1 MDRGYGD
8 LVPGPSSNQDTSPP
22 GQIPRRRPAPIA
34 LVLAS
39 HPAPALAVTLMVLG
53 LGVGAGLRGVVLALL
68 GAAVLTGQLS
78 IGWLN
83 DWLDRDRDQ
92 ASGRL
97 DKPLAT
103 GDLAPRTVAVSAAT
117 AGAACIPLS
126 YSLGVRAG
134 TAHVAAVGLGYAYD
148 LGLKRTVWSWL
159 PYAVAFGLL
168 PFVVWL
174 ALPGSPWPPVDIVAA
189 AALLGVGAHGA
200 NALPDR
206 DDDLATGVRGLPQRL
221 PRRVVQAGT
230 AACLGAAVTVLVLG
244 APGPPGPGGLAAL
257 LAGTGLALLAGA
269 GRGRWPM
276 PAAIAVG
283 LLAVGVLLARSFAS

>member
-1 MDRGYGD
+1 
-8 LVPGPSSNQDTSPP
+8 
-22 GQIPRRRPAPIA
+22 
-34 LVLAS
+34 
-39 HPAPALAVTLMVLG
+39 MVLG
-53 LGVGAGLRGVVLALL
+53 LGAGAGLRDVTLALL

-83 DWLDRDRDQ
+83 DWLDRDRDRE
-92 ASGRL
+92 SGRR
-97 DKPLAT
+97 DKPLASR
-103 GDLAPRTVAVSAAT
+103 DLAPRTVAVAAAT
-117 AGAACIPLS
+117 AGAACVPLS
-126 YSLGVRAG
+126 YSLGLRAG
-134 TAHVAAVGLGYAYD
+134 TAHVAAVGFGYAYD
-148 LGLKRTVWSWL
+148 VGLKRTVWSWL
-159 PYAVAFGLL
+159 PYAAAFGLL

-174 ALPGSPWPPVDIVAA
+174 ALPGSPWPPADIVVA

-221 PRRVVQAGT
+221 PRRVAQAAT

-257 LAGTGLALLAGA
+257 LAGTGLAVLAGA

-283 LLAVGVLLARSFAS
+283 LLAVGVLLARSFAG